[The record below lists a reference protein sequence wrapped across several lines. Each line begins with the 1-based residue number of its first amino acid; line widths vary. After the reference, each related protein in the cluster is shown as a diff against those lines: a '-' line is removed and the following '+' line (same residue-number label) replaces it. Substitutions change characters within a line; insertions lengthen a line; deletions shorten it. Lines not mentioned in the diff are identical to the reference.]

1 MDAANAAQDSI
12 QHMEATCSN
21 LHQQNEHLRSVMQR
35 LEVELTELKADAE
48 TRDSALESLQEA
60 MGKIERSCDAGH
72 ARTASPLSGRNTVL
86 PVPWSGLQHAGV
98 SQLVLRP

>member
-1 MDAANAAQDSI
+1 M
-12 QHMEATCSN
+12 QHLEAVCST
-21 LHQQNEHLRSVMQR
+21 LHQENEHLRSVVQR

-72 ARTASPLSGRNTVL
+72 ARTVSPLSGRNAVL
-86 PVPWSGLQHAGV
+86 SVLWHLCSALV
-98 SQLVLRP
+98 SQLALLPCCVVFSI